1 MNIVLSMLL
10 YVASQTVAVAQPSGA
25 ALTLNVEKCRQMA
38 LNSSE
43 DVRKGNNTLA
53 QSALDRKIAVSA
65 FLPAVE
71 ASGSV
76 MYMTPNMEMSGM
88 EMIMKGTYMAGIML
102 TQPIYAGGKILT
114 GKKMAEIGKDAAV
127 ERLRMAKAS
136 VIYDADNAY
145 WTYVAVMQK
154 QAMMDALT
162 AQLDT
167 LFSQIGVASSAGM
180 ATDADLLTVKAKRSE
195 VEYQARKVANGV
207 AMCRMALC
215 RVVGVP
221 FDTVIEVEDIAVP
234 KEFTRMETNDVSVT
248 DRPEMKL
255 LETSLKV
262 SRLQVRMTRGDYLPT
277 LALVGGYCPYGN
289 IKMKTMVDAGGGNYV
304 PYTQKIGQD
313 MGVAMLSLSIP
324 IFKWGQGNNKIR
336 KAKLDVDN
344 AALDLQKNGRLL
356 ELQARQTAF
365 NLSDSYNLIEAAMD
379 GKAQADENLRVTENR
394 YHASMCPLSDY
405 LDAQFQWQQAR
416 SNLIEAFTQSRI
428 AETDY
433 LMATGHLVNE
443 TVFAKQRDGSDQ

>member
-1 MNIVLSMLL
+1 MLL
-10 YVASQTVAVAQPSGA
+10 CVVSQVVALAQPSGA

-38 LNSSE
+38 LESSE
-43 DVRKGNNTLA
+43 DVKKGNNALT

-65 FLPAVE
+65 FLPAID
-71 ASGSV
+71 ASGTV
-76 MYMTPNMEMSGM
+76 LYMTPDMEMSGM
-88 EMIMKGTYMAGIML
+88 EMIMKGTYMAGVML

-114 GKKMAEIGKDAAV
+114 GKKMAEMGENAAA
-127 ERLRMAKAS
+127 EQLRMAKAS

-145 WTYVAVMQK
+145 WTYVAVLQK
-154 QAMMDALT
+154 QEMMDVLA

-195 VEYQARKVANGV
+195 VEYQVRKVANGV
-207 AMCRMALC
+207 ALCKMALC

-221 FDTVIEVEDIAVP
+221 FDTEIAVEDVAVP
-234 KEFTRMETNDVSVT
+234 EDFTRMGTDNVSVS
-248 DRPEMKL
+248 DRPEMRL
-255 LETSLKV
+255 LETSLEI
-262 SRLQVRMTRGDYLPT
+262 SRMQVRMTRGDYLPT

-289 IKMKTMVDAGGGNYV
+289 IKMKTMVDAGSGNYV

-324 IFKWGQGNNKIR
+324 IFKWGQGYNKVR
-336 KAKLDVDN
+336 KAKIDVDN
-344 AALDLQKNGRLL
+344 AALDMQKNGRLM
-356 ELQARQTAF
+356 ELQANQAAF
-365 NLSDSYNLIEAAMD
+365 NLSDSYNLIEAARD
-379 GKAQADENLRVTENR
+379 GKVQADENLRVTENR

-433 LMATGHLVNE
+433 LMSVGALV
-443 TVFAKQRDGSDQ
+443 K

>member
-1 MNIVLSMLL
+1 
-10 YVASQTVAVAQPSGA
+10 
-25 ALTLNVEKCRQMA
+25 MA
-38 LNSSE
+38 LAGSE
-43 DVRKGNNTLA
+43 DIKKGTNSLT
-53 QSALDRKIAVSA
+53 QSGLDRKIAISA

-71 ASGSV
+71 ATGTGL
-76 MYMTPNMEMSGM
+76 YMAPDMEMSGM
-88 EMIMKGTYMAGIML
+88 EMIMKGTYMAGVML

-114 GKKMAEIGKDAAV
+114 GKKMAEAGESAA
-127 ERLRMAKAS
+127 EEQLRAAKAS

-145 WTYVAVMQK
+145 WTYVAVLQK
-154 QAMMDALT
+154 QEMMNVLA

-180 ATDADLLTVKAKRSE
+180 ATGADLLTVKAKRSE
-195 VEYQARKVANGV
+195 VEYQVRKVANGV
-207 AMCRMALC
+207 ALCKMALC

-221 FDTVIEVEDIAVP
+221 FDTEIAVEDVAVP
-234 KEFTRMETNDVSVT
+234 EEFTRIETGNVSVA

-255 LETSLKV
+255 LETGLEV
-262 SRLQVRMTRGDYLPT
+262 SRLKVRMTRGDYLPT
-277 LALVGGYCPYGN
+277 LALVGGYCAFGN
-289 IKMKTMVDAGGGNYV
+289 MKMKTMVDSGGGNYV

-313 MGVAMLSLSIP
+313 MGVAMVSLNIP
-324 IFKWGQGNNKIR
+324 IFKWGQGYNKVR

-344 AALDLQKNGRLL
+344 AALDLQKNSRLL
-356 ELQARQTAF
+356 ELQANQAAF
-365 NLSDSYNLIEAAMD
+365 NLSDSYNLIAAAKD

-433 LMATGHLVNE
+433 LMATGALV
-443 TVFAKQRDGSDQ
+443 R

>member
-1 MNIVLSMLL
+1 MLL
-10 YVASQTVAVAQPSGA
+10 CVVSQVVALAQPSGA

-38 LNSSE
+38 LESSE
-43 DVRKGNNTLA
+43 DVKKGNNALT

-65 FLPAVE
+65 FLPAID
-71 ASGSV
+71 ASGTV
-76 MYMTPNMEMSGM
+76 LYMTPDMEMSGM
-88 EMIMKGTYMAGIML
+88 EMIMKGTYMAGVML

-114 GKKMAEIGKDAAV
+114 GKKMAEMGENAAA
-127 ERLRMAKAS
+127 EQLRMAKAS

-145 WTYVAVMQK
+145 WTYVAVLQK
-154 QAMMDALT
+154 QEMMDVLA

-195 VEYQARKVANGV
+195 VEYQVRKVANGV
-207 AMCRMALC
+207 ALCKMALC

-221 FDTVIEVEDIAVP
+221 FDTEIAVEDVAVP
-234 KEFTRMETNDVSVT
+234 EEFTRMGTDNVSVS

-255 LETSLKV
+255 LETSLEI
-262 SRLQVRMTRGDYLPT
+262 SRMQVRMTRGDYLPT
-277 LALVGGYCPYGN
+277 LALVGGYCPFGN

-324 IFKWGQGNNKIR
+324 IFKWGQGYNKVR
-336 KAKLDVDN
+336 KAKIDVDN
-344 AALDLQKNGRLL
+344 AALDMQKNGRLM
-356 ELQARQTAF
+356 ELQANQAAF
-365 NLSDSYNLIEAAMD
+365 NLSDSYNLIEAARD

-433 LMATGHLVNE
+433 LMSVGALV
-443 TVFAKQRDGSDQ
+443 K

>member
-1 MNIVLSMLL
+1 MLL
-10 YVASQTVAVAQPSGA
+10 CVVSQVVALAQPSGA

-38 LNSSE
+38 LESSE
-43 DVRKGNNTLA
+43 DVKKGNNALT
-53 QSALDRKIAVSA
+53 QSVLDRKIAVSA
-65 FLPAVE
+65 FLPAID
-71 ASGSV
+71 ASGTV
-76 MYMTPNMEMSGM
+76 MYMTPDMEMSGM
-88 EMIMKGTYMAGIML
+88 EMIMKGTYMAGVML

-114 GKKMAEIGKDAAV
+114 GKKMAEMGENAAA
-127 ERLRMAKAS
+127 EQLRMAKAS

-145 WTYVAVMQK
+145 WTYVAVLQK
-154 QAMMDALT
+154 QEMMDVLA

-195 VEYQARKVANGV
+195 VEYQVRKVANGV
-207 AMCRMALC
+207 ALCKMALC

-221 FDTVIEVEDIAVP
+221 FDTEIAVEDVAVP
-234 KEFTRMETNDVSVT
+234 EDFTRMGTDNVSVS
-248 DRPEMKL
+248 DRPEMRL
-255 LETSLKV
+255 LETSLEI
-262 SRLQVRMTRGDYLPT
+262 SRMQVRMTRGDYLPT

-324 IFKWGQGNNKIR
+324 IFKWGQGYNKVR
-336 KAKLDVDN
+336 KAKIDVDN
-344 AALDLQKNGRLL
+344 AALNMQKNGRLM
-356 ELQARQTAF
+356 ELQANQAAF
-365 NLSDSYNLIEAAMD
+365 NLSDSYNLIEAARD

-433 LMATGHLVNE
+433 LMSVGALV
-443 TVFAKQRDGSDQ
+443 K

>member
-1 MNIVLSMLL
+1 MLL
-10 YVASQTVAVAQPSGA
+10 CVVSQVVALAQPSGA

-38 LNSSE
+38 LESSE
-43 DVRKGNNTLA
+43 DVKKGNNALT

-65 FLPAVE
+65 FLPAID

-88 EMIMKGTYMAGIML
+88 EMIMKGTYMAGVML

-114 GKKMAEIGKDAAV
+114 GKKMAEMGANAAA
-127 ERLRMAKAS
+127 EQLRMARAS

-145 WTYVAVMQK
+145 WTYVAVLQK
-154 QAMMDALT
+154 QEMMDVLA

-195 VEYQARKVANGV
+195 VEYQVRKVANGV
-207 AMCRMALC
+207 ALCKMALC

-221 FDTVIEVEDIAVP
+221 FDTEIAVEDVAVP
-234 KEFTRMETNDVSVT
+234 EEFTCMGTDNVSVS
-248 DRPEMKL
+248 DRPEMRL
-255 LETSLKV
+255 LETSLEI
-262 SRLQVRMTRGDYLPT
+262 SRMQVRMTRGDYLPT
-277 LALVGGYCPYGN
+277 LALVGGYCPFGN

-324 IFKWGQGNNKIR
+324 IFKWGQGYNKVR
-336 KAKLDVDN
+336 KAKIDVDN
-344 AALDLQKNGRLL
+344 AALDMQKNGRLM
-356 ELQARQTAF
+356 ELQANQAAF
-365 NLSDSYNLIEAAMD
+365 NLSDSYNLIEAARD

-433 LMATGHLVNE
+433 LMSVGALV
-443 TVFAKQRDGSDQ
+443 K

>member
-1 MNIVLSMLL
+1 MKIYRVLSMLL
-10 YVASQTVAVAQPSGA
+10 FIGFQGVAVAQSSGA
-25 ALTLNVEKCRQMA
+25 ALTLNVEKCREMA
-38 LNSSE
+38 LAGSE
-43 DVRKGNNTLA
+43 DIKKGTNSLT
-53 QSALDRKIAVSA
+53 QSGLDRKIAISA

-71 ASGSV
+71 ATGTGL
-76 MYMTPNMEMSGM
+76 YMAPDMEMSGM
-88 EMIMKGTYMAGIML
+88 EMIMKGTYMAGVML

-114 GKKMAEIGKDAAV
+114 GKKMAEAGESAA
-127 ERLRMAKAS
+127 EEQLRAAKAS

-145 WTYVAVMQK
+145 WTYVAVLQK
-154 QAMMDALT
+154 QEMMNVLA

-167 LFSQIGVASSAGM
+167 LFSQIGVAASAGM

-195 VEYQARKVANGV
+195 VEYQVRKVANGV
-207 AMCRMALC
+207 ALCKMALC

-221 FDTVIEVEDIAVP
+221 FDTEIAVEDVAVP
-234 KEFTRMETNDVSVT
+234 EEFTRMETGNVSVA

-255 LETSLKV
+255 LETGLEV
-262 SRLQVRMTRGDYLPT
+262 SRLKVRMTRGDYLPT
-277 LALVGGYCPYGN
+277 LALVGGYCAFGN
-289 IKMKTMVDAGGGNYV
+289 MKMKTMVDAGGGNYV

-313 MGVAMLSLSIP
+313 MGVAMVSLNIP
-324 IFKWGQGNNKIR
+324 IFKWGQGYNKVR
-336 KAKLDVDN
+336 RAKLDVDN
-344 AALDLQKNGRLL
+344 AALDLQKNSRLL
-356 ELQARQTAF
+356 ELQANQAAF
-365 NLSDSYNLIEAAMD
+365 NLSDSYNLIEAAKD

-433 LMATGHLVNE
+433 LMATGALV
-443 TVFAKQRDGSDQ
+443 R

>member
-1 MNIVLSMLL
+1 MKRYFGLSMLL
-10 YVASQTVAVAQPSGA
+10 CVVSQVVALAQPSGA

-38 LNSSE
+38 LESSE
-43 DVRKGNNTLA
+43 DVKKGNNALT
-53 QSALDRKIAVSA
+53 QSVLDRKIAVSA
-65 FLPAVE
+65 FLPAID

-76 MYMTPNMEMSGM
+76 MYMTPDMEMSGM
-88 EMIMKGTYMAGIML
+88 EMIMKGTYMAGVML

-114 GKKMAEIGKDAAV
+114 GKKMAEMGANAAA
-127 ERLRMAKAS
+127 EQLRMAKAS

-145 WTYVAVMQK
+145 WTYVAVLQK
-154 QAMMDALT
+154 QEMMDVLA

-195 VEYQARKVANGV
+195 VEYQVRKVANGV
-207 AMCRMALC
+207 ALCKMALC

-221 FDTVIEVEDIAVP
+221 FDTEIAVEDVAVP
-234 KEFTRMETNDVSVT
+234 EEFTRMGTDNVSVS
-248 DRPEMKL
+248 DRPEMRL
-255 LETSLKV
+255 LETSLEI
-262 SRLQVRMTRGDYLPT
+262 SRMQVRMTRGDYLPT

-324 IFKWGQGNNKIR
+324 IFKWGQGYNKVR
-336 KAKLDVDN
+336 KAKIDVDN
-344 AALDLQKNGRLL
+344 AALNMQKNGRLM
-356 ELQARQTAF
+356 ELQANQAAF
-365 NLSDSYNLIEAAMD
+365 NLSDSYNLIEAARD

-433 LMATGHLVNE
+433 LMSVGALV
-443 TVFAKQRDGSDQ
+443 K

>member
-1 MNIVLSMLL
+1 MKRYRVLSMLL
-10 YVASQTVAVAQPSGA
+10 FIGFQGVAVAQSSGA
-25 ALTLNVEKCRQMA
+25 ALTLNVEKCREMA
-38 LNSSE
+38 LAGSE
-43 DVRKGNNTLA
+43 DIKKGTNSLT
-53 QSALDRKIAVSA
+53 QSGLDRKIAISA

-71 ASGSV
+71 ATGTGL
-76 MYMTPNMEMSGM
+76 YMAPDMEMSGM
-88 EMIMKGTYMAGIML
+88 EMIMKGTYMAGVML

-114 GKKMAEIGKDAAV
+114 GKKMAEAGESAA
-127 ERLRMAKAS
+127 EEQLRAAKAS

-145 WTYVAVMQK
+145 WTYVAVLQK
-154 QAMMDALT
+154 REMMNVLA

-195 VEYQARKVANGV
+195 VEYQVRKVANGV
-207 AMCRMALC
+207 ALCKMALC

-221 FDTVIEVEDIAVP
+221 FDTEIAVEDVAVP
-234 KEFTRMETNDVSVT
+234 EEFTRMETGNVSVA

-255 LETSLKV
+255 LETGLEV
-262 SRLQVRMTRGDYLPT
+262 SRLKVRMTRGDYLPT
-277 LALVGGYCPYGN
+277 LALVGGYCAFGN
-289 IKMKTMVDAGGGNYV
+289 MKMKTMVDAGGGNYV

-313 MGVAMLSLSIP
+313 MGVAMVSLNIP
-324 IFKWGQGNNKIR
+324 IFKWGQGYNKVR

-344 AALDLQKNGRLL
+344 AALDLQKNSRLL
-356 ELQARQTAF
+356 ELQANQAAF
-365 NLSDSYNLIEAAMD
+365 NLSDSYNLIAAAKD

-433 LMATGHLVNE
+433 LMATGALV
-443 TVFAKQRDGSDQ
+443 R

>member
-1 MNIVLSMLL
+1 MKRYRVLSMLL
-10 YVASQTVAVAQPSGA
+10 FIGFQGVAVAQSSGA
-25 ALTLNVEKCRQMA
+25 ALTLNVEKCREMA
-38 LNSSE
+38 LAGSE
-43 DVRKGNNTLA
+43 DIKKGTNSLT
-53 QSALDRKIAVSA
+53 QSGLDRKIAISA

-71 ASGSV
+71 ATGTGL
-76 MYMTPNMEMSGM
+76 YMAPDMEMSGM
-88 EMIMKGTYMAGIML
+88 EMIMKGTYMAGVML

-114 GKKMAEIGKDAAV
+114 GKKMAEAGESAA
-127 ERLRMAKAS
+127 EEQLRAAKAS

-145 WTYVAVMQK
+145 WTYVAVLQK
-154 QAMMDALT
+154 QEMMNVLA

-180 ATDADLLTVKAKRSE
+180 ATGADLLTVKAKRSE
-195 VEYQARKVANGV
+195 VEYQVRKVANGV
-207 AMCRMALC
+207 ALCKMALC

-221 FDTVIEVEDIAVP
+221 FDTEIAVEDVAVP
-234 KEFTRMETNDVSVT
+234 EEFTRIETGNVSVA

-255 LETSLKV
+255 LETGLDV
-262 SRLQVRMTRGDYLPT
+262 SRLKVRMTRGDYLPT
-277 LALVGGYCPYGN
+277 LALVGGYCAFGN
-289 IKMKTMVDAGGGNYV
+289 MKMKTMVDSGGGNYV

-313 MGVAMLSLSIP
+313 MGVAMVSLNIP
-324 IFKWGQGNNKIR
+324 IFKWGQGYNKVR

-344 AALDLQKNGRLL
+344 AALDLQKNSRLL
-356 ELQARQTAF
+356 ELQANQAAF
-365 NLSDSYNLIEAAMD
+365 NLSDSYNLIAAAKD

-433 LMATGHLVNE
+433 LMATGALV
-443 TVFAKQRDGSDQ
+443 R

>member
-1 MNIVLSMLL
+1 MKRYFGLSMLL
-10 YVASQTVAVAQPSGA
+10 CVVSKVVALAQPSGA

-38 LNSSE
+38 LESSE
-43 DVRKGNNTLA
+43 DVKKGNNALT

-65 FLPAVE
+65 FLPAID
-71 ASGSV
+71 ASGTV
-76 MYMTPNMEMSGM
+76 LYMTPDMEMSGM
-88 EMIMKGTYMAGIML
+88 EMIMKGTYMAGVML

-114 GKKMAEIGKDAAV
+114 GKKMAEMGENAAA
-127 ERLRMAKAS
+127 EQLRMAKAS

-145 WTYVAVMQK
+145 WTYVAVLQK
-154 QAMMDALT
+154 QEMMDVLA

-195 VEYQARKVANGV
+195 VEYQVRKVANGV
-207 AMCRMALC
+207 ALCKMALC

-221 FDTVIEVEDIAVP
+221 FDTEIAVEDVAVP
-234 KEFTRMETNDVSVT
+234 EEFIRMGTDNVSVS
-248 DRPEMKL
+248 DRPEMRL
-255 LETSLKV
+255 LETSLEI
-262 SRLQVRMTRGDYLPT
+262 SRMQVRMTRGDYLPT

-324 IFKWGQGNNKIR
+324 IFKWGQGYNKVR
-336 KAKLDVDN
+336 KAKIDVDN
-344 AALDLQKNGRLL
+344 AALNMQKNGRLM
-356 ELQARQTAF
+356 ELQANQAAF
-365 NLSDSYNLIEAAMD
+365 NLSDSYNLIEAARD

-394 YHASMCPLSDY
+394 YHASMCPLSGY

-433 LMATGHLVNE
+433 LMSVGALV
-443 TVFAKQRDGSDQ
+443 K

>member
-1 MNIVLSMLL
+1 MLL
-10 YVASQTVAVAQPSGA
+10 FIGFQGVAVAQSSGA
-25 ALTLNVEKCRQMA
+25 ALTLNVEKCREMA
-38 LNSSE
+38 LAGSE
-43 DVRKGNNTLA
+43 DIKKGTNSLT
-53 QSALDRKIAVSA
+53 QSGLDRKIAISA

-71 ASGSV
+71 ATGTGL
-76 MYMTPNMEMSGM
+76 YMAPDMEMSGM
-88 EMIMKGTYMAGIML
+88 EMIMKGTYMAGVML

-114 GKKMAEIGKDAAV
+114 GKKMAEAGESAA
-127 ERLRMAKAS
+127 EEQLRAAKAS

-145 WTYVAVMQK
+145 WTYVAVLQK
-154 QAMMDALT
+154 QEMMNVLA

-195 VEYQARKVANGV
+195 VEYQVRKVANGV
-207 AMCRMALC
+207 ALCKMALC

-221 FDTVIEVEDIAVP
+221 FDTEIAVEDVAVP
-234 KEFTRMETNDVSVT
+234 EEFTRMETGNVSVA

-255 LETSLKV
+255 LETGLEV
-262 SRLQVRMTRGDYLPT
+262 SRLKVRMTRGDYLPT
-277 LALVGGYCPYGN
+277 LALVGGYCAFGN
-289 IKMKTMVDAGGGNYV
+289 MKMKTMVDAGGGNYV

-313 MGVAMLSLSIP
+313 MGVAMVSLNIP
-324 IFKWGQGNNKIR
+324 IFKWGQGYNKVR
-336 KAKLDVDN
+336 RAKLDVDN
-344 AALDLQKNGRLL
+344 AALDLQKNIRLM
-356 ELQARQTAF
+356 ELQANQAAF
-365 NLSDSYNLIEAAMD
+365 NLSDSYNLIEAAKD

-433 LMATGHLVNE
+433 LMATGALV
-443 TVFAKQRDGSDQ
+443 R

>member
-1 MNIVLSMLL
+1 MLL
-10 YVASQTVAVAQPSGA
+10 FIGFQGVAVAQSSGA
-25 ALTLNVEKCRQMA
+25 ALTLNVEKCREMA
-38 LNSSE
+38 LAGSE
-43 DVRKGNNTLA
+43 DIKKGTNSLT
-53 QSALDRKIAVSA
+53 QSGLDRKIAISA

-71 ASGSV
+71 ATGTGL
-76 MYMTPNMEMSGM
+76 YMAPAMEMSGM
-88 EMIMKGTYMAGIML
+88 EMIMKGTYMAGVML

-114 GKKMAEIGKDAAV
+114 GKKMAEAGESAA
-127 ERLRMAKAS
+127 EEQLRAAKAS

-145 WTYVAVMQK
+145 WTYVAVLQK
-154 QAMMDALT
+154 QEMMNVLA

-180 ATDADLLTVKAKRSE
+180 ATGADLLTVKAKRSE
-195 VEYQARKVANGV
+195 VEYQVRKVANGV
-207 AMCRMALC
+207 ALCKMALC

-221 FDTVIEVEDIAVP
+221 FDTEIAVEDVAVP
-234 KEFTRMETNDVSVT
+234 EEFTRIETGNVSVA

-255 LETSLKV
+255 LETGLEV
-262 SRLQVRMTRGDYLPT
+262 SRLKVRMTRGDYLPT
-277 LALVGGYCPYGN
+277 LALVGGYCAFGN
-289 IKMKTMVDAGGGNYV
+289 MKMKTMVDSGGGNYV

-313 MGVAMLSLSIP
+313 MGVAMVSLNIP
-324 IFKWGQGNNKIR
+324 IFKWGQGYNKVR

-344 AALDLQKNGRLL
+344 AALDLQKNSRLL
-356 ELQARQTAF
+356 ELQANQAAF
-365 NLSDSYNLIEAAMD
+365 NLSDSYNLIAAAKD

-433 LMATGHLVNE
+433 LMATGALV
-443 TVFAKQRDGSDQ
+443 R

>member
-1 MNIVLSMLL
+1 MKRYRVLSMLL
-10 YVASQTVAVAQPSGA
+10 FIGFQGVAVAQSSGA
-25 ALTLNVEKCRQMA
+25 ALTLNVEKCREMA
-38 LNSSE
+38 LAGSE
-43 DVRKGNNTLA
+43 DIKKGTNSLT
-53 QSALDRKIAVSA
+53 QSGLDRKIAISA

-71 ASGSV
+71 ATGTGL
-76 MYMTPNMEMSGM
+76 YMAPDMEMSGM
-88 EMIMKGTYMAGIML
+88 EMIMKGTYMAGVML

-114 GKKMAEIGKDAAV
+114 GKKMAEAGESAA
-127 ERLRMAKAS
+127 EEQLRAAKAS

-145 WTYVAVMQK
+145 WTYVAVLQK
-154 QAMMDALT
+154 QEMMNVLA

-180 ATDADLLTVKAKRSE
+180 ATGADLLTVKAKRSE
-195 VEYQARKVANGV
+195 VEYQVRKVANGV
-207 AMCRMALC
+207 ALCKMALC

-221 FDTVIEVEDIAVP
+221 FDTEIAVEDVAVP
-234 KEFTRMETNDVSVT
+234 EEFTRIETGNVSVA

-255 LETSLKV
+255 LETGLEV
-262 SRLQVRMTRGDYLPT
+262 SRLKVRMTRGDYLPT
-277 LALVGGYCPYGN
+277 LALVGGYCAFGN
-289 IKMKTMVDAGGGNYV
+289 MKMKTMVDSGGGNYV

-313 MGVAMLSLSIP
+313 MGVAMVSLNIP
-324 IFKWGQGNNKIR
+324 IFTWGQGYNKVR
-336 KAKLDVDN
+336 KAKLDVDK
-344 AALDLQKNGRLL
+344 AALDLQKNSRRL
-356 ELQARQTAF
+356 ELQANQAAF
-365 NLSDSYNLIEAAMD
+365 NLSDSYNLIAAAKD

-433 LMATGHLVNE
+433 LMATGALV
-443 TVFAKQRDGSDQ
+443 R

>member
-1 MNIVLSMLL
+1 MKRYRVLSMLL
-10 YVASQTVAVAQPSGA
+10 FIGFQGVAVAQSSGA
-25 ALTLNVEKCRQMA
+25 ALTLNMEKCREMA
-38 LNSSE
+38 LAGSE
-43 DVRKGNNTLA
+43 DIKKGTNSLT
-53 QSALDRKIAVSA
+53 QSGLDRKIAISA

-71 ASGSV
+71 ATGTGL
-76 MYMTPNMEMSGM
+76 YMAPDMEMSGM
-88 EMIMKGTYMAGIML
+88 EMIMKGTYMAGVML

-114 GKKMAEIGKDAAV
+114 GKKMAEAGESAA
-127 ERLRMAKAS
+127 EEQLRAAKAS

-145 WTYVAVMQK
+145 WTYVAVLQK
-154 QAMMDALT
+154 QEMMNVLA

-180 ATDADLLTVKAKRSE
+180 ATGADLLTVKAKRSE
-195 VEYQARKVANGV
+195 VEYQVRKVANGV
-207 AMCRMALC
+207 ALCKMALC

-221 FDTVIEVEDIAVP
+221 FDTEIAVEDVAVP
-234 KEFTRMETNDVSVT
+234 EEFTRIETGNVSVA

-255 LETSLKV
+255 LETGLEV
-262 SRLQVRMTRGDYLPT
+262 SRLKVRMTRGDYLPT
-277 LALVGGYCPYGN
+277 LALVGGYCAFGN
-289 IKMKTMVDAGGGNYV
+289 MKMKTMVDSGGGNYV

-313 MGVAMLSLSIP
+313 MGVAMVSLNIP
-324 IFKWGQGNNKIR
+324 IFKWGQGYNKVR

-344 AALDLQKNGRLL
+344 AALDLQKNSRLL
-356 ELQARQTAF
+356 ELQANQAAF
-365 NLSDSYNLIEAAMD
+365 NLSDSYNLIAAAKD

-433 LMATGHLVNE
+433 LMATGALV
-443 TVFAKQRDGSDQ
+443 R

>member
-1 MNIVLSMLL
+1 MLL
-10 YVASQTVAVAQPSGA
+10 CVVSQVVALAQPSGA

-38 LNSSE
+38 LESSE
-43 DVRKGNNTLA
+43 DVKKGNNALT
-53 QSALDRKIAVSA
+53 QSVLDRKIAVSA
-65 FLPAVE
+65 FLPAID

-76 MYMTPNMEMSGM
+76 LYMTPNMEMSGM
-88 EMIMKGTYMAGIML
+88 EMIMKGTYMAGVML

-114 GKKMAEIGKDAAV
+114 GKKMAEMGKDAAA
-127 ERLRMAKAS
+127 EQLRMAKAS

-145 WTYVAVMQK
+145 WTYVAVLQK
-154 QAMMDALT
+154 QEMMDVLA

-195 VEYQARKVANGV
+195 VEYQVRKVTNGV
-207 AMCRMALC
+207 ALCKMALC

-221 FDTVIEVEDIAVP
+221 FDTEIAVEDVAVP
-234 KEFTRMETNDVSVT
+234 EEFTRMGTDNVSVS
-248 DRPEMKL
+248 DRPEMRM
-255 LETSLKV
+255 LETSLEI
-262 SRLQVRMTRGDYLPT
+262 SRMQVRMTRGDYLPT
-277 LALVGGYCPYGN
+277 LALVGGYCPFGN

-324 IFKWGQGNNKIR
+324 IFKWGQGYNKVR
-336 KAKLDVDN
+336 KAKIDVDN
-344 AALDLQKNGRLL
+344 AALDMQKNGRLM
-356 ELQARQTAF
+356 ELQANQAAF
-365 NLSDSYNLIEAAMD
+365 NLSDSYNLIEAARD

-433 LMATGHLVNE
+433 LMSVGALV
-443 TVFAKQRDGSDQ
+443 K

>member
-1 MNIVLSMLL
+1 MLL
-10 YVASQTVAVAQPSGA
+10 FIGFQGVAVAQSSGA
-25 ALTLNVEKCRQMA
+25 ALTLNMEKCREMA
-38 LNSSE
+38 LAGSE
-43 DVRKGNNTLA
+43 DIKKGTNSLT
-53 QSALDRKIAVSA
+53 QSGLDRKIAISA

-71 ASGSV
+71 ATGTGL
-76 MYMTPNMEMSGM
+76 YMAPDMEMSGM
-88 EMIMKGTYMAGIML
+88 EMIMKGTYMAGVML

-114 GKKMAEIGKDAAV
+114 GKKMAEAGESAA
-127 ERLRMAKAS
+127 EEQLRAAKAS

-145 WTYVAVMQK
+145 WTYVAVLQK
-154 QAMMDALT
+154 QEMMNVLA

-180 ATDADLLTVKAKRSE
+180 ATGADLLTVKAKRSE
-195 VEYQARKVANGV
+195 VEYQVRKVANGV
-207 AMCRMALC
+207 ALCKMALC

-221 FDTVIEVEDIAVP
+221 FDTEIAVEDVAVP
-234 KEFTRMETNDVSVT
+234 EEFTRIETGNVSVA

-255 LETSLKV
+255 LETGLEV
-262 SRLQVRMTRGDYLPT
+262 SRLKVRMTRGDYLPT
-277 LALVGGYCPYGN
+277 LALVGGYCAFGN
-289 IKMKTMVDAGGGNYV
+289 MKMKTMVDSGGGNYV

-313 MGVAMLSLSIP
+313 MGVAMVSLNIP
-324 IFKWGQGNNKIR
+324 IFKWGQGYNKVR

-344 AALDLQKNGRLL
+344 AALDLQKNSRLL
-356 ELQARQTAF
+356 ELQANQAAF
-365 NLSDSYNLIEAAMD
+365 NLSDSYNLIAAAKD

-433 LMATGHLVNE
+433 LMATGALV
-443 TVFAKQRDGSDQ
+443 R

>member
-1 MNIVLSMLL
+1 MKRYFGLSMLL
-10 YVASQTVAVAQPSGA
+10 CVVSQVVALAQPSGA

-38 LNSSE
+38 LESSE
-43 DVRKGNNTLA
+43 DVKKGNNALT
-53 QSALDRKIAVSA
+53 QSVLDRKIAVSA
-65 FLPAVE
+65 FLPAID
-71 ASGSV
+71 ASGTV
-76 MYMTPNMEMSGM
+76 MYMTPDMEMSGM
-88 EMIMKGTYMAGIML
+88 EMIMKGTYMAGVML

-114 GKKMAEIGKDAAV
+114 GKKMAEMGANAAA
-127 ERLRMAKAS
+127 EQLRMAKAS

-145 WTYVAVMQK
+145 WTYVAVLQK
-154 QAMMDALT
+154 QEMMDVLA

-195 VEYQARKVANGV
+195 VEYQVRKVANGV
-207 AMCRMALC
+207 SLCKMALC

-221 FDTVIEVEDIAVP
+221 FDTEIAVEDVAVP
-234 KEFTRMETNDVSVT
+234 EEFTRMETDNVSVS
-248 DRPEMKL
+248 DRPEMRL
-255 LETSLKV
+255 LETSLEI
-262 SRLQVRMTRGDYLPT
+262 SRMQVRMTRGDYLPT
-277 LALVGGYCPYGN
+277 LALVGGYCPFGN

-324 IFKWGQGNNKIR
+324 IFKWGQGYNKVR
-336 KAKLDVDN
+336 KAKIDVDN
-344 AALDLQKNGRLL
+344 AALDMQKNGRLM
-356 ELQARQTAF
+356 ELQANQAAF
-365 NLSDSYNLIEAAMD
+365 NLSDSYNLIEAARD

-433 LMATGHLVNE
+433 LMSVGALV
-443 TVFAKQRDGSDQ
+443 K

>member
-1 MNIVLSMLL
+1 MLL
-10 YVASQTVAVAQPSGA
+10 CVVSQVVALAQPSGA

-38 LNSSE
+38 LESSE
-43 DVRKGNNTLA
+43 DVKKGNNALT
-53 QSALDRKIAVSA
+53 QSVLDRIIAVSA
-65 FLPAVE
+65 FLPAID

-76 MYMTPNMEMSGM
+76 LYMTPDMEMSGM
-88 EMIMKGTYMAGIML
+88 EMIMKGTYMAGVML

-114 GKKMAEIGKDAAV
+114 GKKMAEMGENAAA
-127 ERLRMAKAS
+127 EQLRMAKAS

-145 WTYVAVMQK
+145 WTYVAVLQK
-154 QAMMDALT
+154 QEMMDVLA

-195 VEYQARKVANGV
+195 VEYQVRKVANGV
-207 AMCRMALC
+207 ALCKMALC

-221 FDTVIEVEDIAVP
+221 FDTEIAVEDVAVP
-234 KEFTRMETNDVSVT
+234 EEFTRMGTDNVSVS
-248 DRPEMKL
+248 DRPEMRL
-255 LETSLKV
+255 LETSLEI
-262 SRLQVRMTRGDYLPT
+262 SRMQVRMTRGDYLPT

-324 IFKWGQGNNKIR
+324 IFKWGQGYNKVR
-336 KAKLDVDN
+336 KAKIDVDN
-344 AALDLQKNGRLL
+344 AALDMQKNGRLM
-356 ELQARQTAF
+356 ELQANQAAF
-365 NLSDSYNLIEAAMD
+365 NLSDSYNLIEAARD

-433 LMATGHLVNE
+433 LMSVGALV
-443 TVFAKQRDGSDQ
+443 K

>member
-1 MNIVLSMLL
+1 MKRYRVLSMLL
-10 YVASQTVAVAQPSGA
+10 FIGFQGVAVAQSSGA
-25 ALTLNVEKCRQMA
+25 ALTLNVEKCREMA
-38 LNSSE
+38 LAGSE
-43 DVRKGNNTLA
+43 DIKKGTNLLT
-53 QSALDRKIAVSA
+53 QSGLDRKIAISA

-71 ASGSV
+71 ATGTGL
-76 MYMTPNMEMSGM
+76 YMAPDMEMSGM
-88 EMIMKGTYMAGIML
+88 EMIMKGTYMAGVML

-114 GKKMAEIGKDAAV
+114 GKKMAEAGESAA
-127 ERLRMAKAS
+127 EEQLRAAKAS

-145 WTYVAVMQK
+145 WTYVAVLQK
-154 QAMMDALT
+154 QEMMNVLA

-180 ATDADLLTVKAKRSE
+180 ATGADLLTVKAKRSE
-195 VEYQARKVANGV
+195 VEYQVRKVANGV
-207 AMCRMALC
+207 ALCKMALC

-221 FDTVIEVEDIAVP
+221 FDTEIAVEDVAVP
-234 KEFTRMETNDVSVT
+234 EEFTRIETGNVSVA

-255 LETSLKV
+255 LETGLEV
-262 SRLQVRMTRGDYLPT
+262 SRLKVRMTRGDYLPT
-277 LALVGGYCPYGN
+277 LALVGGYCAFGN
-289 IKMKTMVDAGGGNYV
+289 MKMKTMVDSGGGNYV

-313 MGVAMLSLSIP
+313 MGVAMVSLNIP
-324 IFKWGQGNNKIR
+324 IFKWGQGYNKVR

-344 AALDLQKNGRLL
+344 AALDLQKNSRLL
-356 ELQARQTAF
+356 ELQANQAAF
-365 NLSDSYNLIEAAMD
+365 NLSDSYNLIAAAKD

-433 LMATGHLVNE
+433 LMATGALV
-443 TVFAKQRDGSDQ
+443 R

>member
-1 MNIVLSMLL
+1 MKRYFGLSMLL
-10 YVASQTVAVAQPSGA
+10 CVVSQVVALAQPSGA

-38 LNSSE
+38 LESSE
-43 DVRKGNNTLA
+43 DVKKGNNALT
-53 QSALDRKIAVSA
+53 QSVLDRKIAVSA
-65 FLPAVE
+65 FLPAID
-71 ASGSV
+71 ASGTV
-76 MYMTPNMEMSGM
+76 LYMTPDMEMSGM
-88 EMIMKGTYMAGIML
+88 EMIMKGTYMAGVML

-114 GKKMAEIGKDAAV
+114 GKKMAEMGENAAA
-127 ERLRMAKAS
+127 EQLRMAKAS

-145 WTYVAVMQK
+145 WTYVAVLQK
-154 QAMMDALT
+154 QEMMDVLA

-195 VEYQARKVANGV
+195 VEYQVRKVANGV
-207 AMCRMALC
+207 ALCKMALC

-221 FDTVIEVEDIAVP
+221 FDTEIAVEDVAVP
-234 KEFTRMETNDVSVT
+234 EEFTRMGTDNVSVS
-248 DRPEMKL
+248 DRPEMRL
-255 LETSLKV
+255 LETSLEI
-262 SRLQVRMTRGDYLPT
+262 SRMQVRMTRGDYLPT

-324 IFKWGQGNNKIR
+324 IFKWGQGYNKVR
-336 KAKLDVDN
+336 KAKIDVDN
-344 AALDLQKNGRLL
+344 AALDMQKNGRMM
-356 ELQARQTAF
+356 ELQANQAAF
-365 NLSDSYNLIEAAMD
+365 NLSDSYNLIEAARD

-433 LMATGHLVNE
+433 LMSVGALV
-443 TVFAKQRDGSDQ
+443 K

>member
-1 MNIVLSMLL
+1 MLL
-10 YVASQTVAVAQPSGA
+10 CVVSQVVALAQPSGA

-38 LNSSE
+38 LESSE
-43 DVRKGNNTLA
+43 DVKKGNNALT
-53 QSALDRKIAVSA
+53 QSVLDRKIAVSA
-65 FLPAVE
+65 FLPAID
-71 ASGSV
+71 ASGTV
-76 MYMTPNMEMSGM
+76 MYMTPDMEMSGM
-88 EMIMKGTYMAGIML
+88 EMIMKGTYMAGVML

-114 GKKMAEIGKDAAV
+114 GKKMAEMGENAAA
-127 ERLRMAKAS
+127 EQLRMAKAS

-145 WTYVAVMQK
+145 WTYVAVLQK
-154 QAMMDALT
+154 QEMMDVLA

-195 VEYQARKVANGV
+195 VEYQVRKVANGV
-207 AMCRMALC
+207 ALCKMALC

-221 FDTVIEVEDIAVP
+221 FDTEIAVEDVAVP
-234 KEFTRMETNDVSVT
+234 EDFTRMGTDNVSVS
-248 DRPEMKL
+248 DRPEMRL
-255 LETSLKV
+255 LETSLEI
-262 SRLQVRMTRGDYLPT
+262 SRMQVRMTRGDYLPT

-289 IKMKTMVDAGGGNYV
+289 IKMKTMVDAAGGNYV

-324 IFKWGQGNNKIR
+324 IFKWGQGYNKVR
-336 KAKLDVDN
+336 KAKIDVDN
-344 AALDLQKNGRLL
+344 AALDMQKNGRLM
-356 ELQARQTAF
+356 ELQANQAAF
-365 NLSDSYNLIEAAMD
+365 NLSDSYNLIEAARD

-433 LMATGHLVNE
+433 LMSVGALV
-443 TVFAKQRDGSDQ
+443 K

>member
-1 MNIVLSMLL
+1 MLL
-10 YVASQTVAVAQPSGA
+10 CVVSQVVALAQPSGA

-38 LNSSE
+38 LESSE
-43 DVRKGNNTLA
+43 DVKKGNNALT
-53 QSALDRKIAVSA
+53 QSVLDRKIAVSA
-65 FLPAVE
+65 FLPAID

-76 MYMTPNMEMSGM
+76 LYMTPDMEMSGM
-88 EMIMKGTYMAGIML
+88 EMIMKGTYMAGVML

-114 GKKMAEIGKDAAV
+114 GTKMAEMGANAAA
-127 ERLRMAKAS
+127 EQLRMAKAS

-145 WTYVAVMQK
+145 WTYVAVLQK
-154 QAMMDALT
+154 QEMMDVLA

-195 VEYQARKVANGV
+195 VEYQVRKVANGV
-207 AMCRMALC
+207 ALCKMALC

-221 FDTVIEVEDIAVP
+221 FDTEIAVEDVAVP
-234 KEFTRMETNDVSVT
+234 EDFTRMGTDNVSVS
-248 DRPEMKL
+248 DRPEMRL
-255 LETSLKV
+255 LETSLEI
-262 SRLQVRMTRGDYLPT
+262 SRMQVRMTRGDYLPT

-324 IFKWGQGNNKIR
+324 IFKWGQGYNKVR
-336 KAKLDVDN
+336 KAKIDVDN
-344 AALDLQKNGRLL
+344 AALNMQKNGRLM
-356 ELQARQTAF
+356 ELQANQAAF
-365 NLSDSYNLIEAAMD
+365 NLSDSYNLIEAARD

-433 LMATGHLVNE
+433 LMSVGALV
-443 TVFAKQRDGSDQ
+443 K

>member
-1 MNIVLSMLL
+1 MKRYMVLSMLL
-10 YVASQTVAVAQPSGA
+10 FIGFQGVAVAQSSGA
-25 ALTLNVEKCRQMA
+25 ALTLNVEKCREMA
-38 LNSSE
+38 LAGSE
-43 DVRKGNNTLA
+43 DIKKGTNSLT
-53 QSALDRKIAVSA
+53 QSGLDRKIAISA

-71 ASGSV
+71 ATGTGL
-76 MYMTPNMEMSGM
+76 YMAPAMEMSGM
-88 EMIMKGTYMAGIML
+88 EMIMKGTYMAGVML

-114 GKKMAEIGKDAAV
+114 GKKMAEAGESAA
-127 ERLRMAKAS
+127 EEQLRAAKAS

-145 WTYVAVMQK
+145 WTYVAVLQK
-154 QAMMDALT
+154 QEMMNVLA

-180 ATDADLLTVKAKRSE
+180 ATGADLLTVKAKRSE
-195 VEYQARKVANGV
+195 VEYQVRKVANGV
-207 AMCRMALC
+207 ALCKMALC

-221 FDTVIEVEDIAVP
+221 FDTEIAVEDVAVP
-234 KEFTRMETNDVSVT
+234 EEFTRIETGNVSVA

-255 LETSLKV
+255 LETGLEV
-262 SRLQVRMTRGDYLPT
+262 SRLKVRMTRGDYLPT
-277 LALVGGYCPYGN
+277 LALVGGYCAFGN
-289 IKMKTMVDAGGGNYV
+289 MKMKTMVDSGGGNYV

-313 MGVAMLSLSIP
+313 MGVAMVSLNIP
-324 IFKWGQGNNKIR
+324 IFKWGQGYNKVR

-344 AALDLQKNGRLL
+344 AALDLQKNSRLL
-356 ELQARQTAF
+356 ELQANQAAF
-365 NLSDSYNLIEAAMD
+365 NLSDSYNLIAAAKD

-433 LMATGHLVNE
+433 LMATGALV
-443 TVFAKQRDGSDQ
+443 R

>member
-1 MNIVLSMLL
+1 
-10 YVASQTVAVAQPSGA
+10 
-25 ALTLNVEKCRQMA
+25 
-38 LNSSE
+38 
-43 DVRKGNNTLA
+43 
-53 QSALDRKIAVSA
+53 
-65 FLPAVE
+65 
-71 ASGSV
+71 
-76 MYMTPNMEMSGM
+76 
-88 EMIMKGTYMAGIML
+88 MAGVML

-114 GKKMAEIGKDAAV
+114 GKKMAEAGESAA
-127 ERLRMAKAS
+127 EEQLRAAKAS

-145 WTYVAVMQK
+145 WTYVAVLQK
-154 QAMMDALT
+154 QEMMNVLA

-180 ATDADLLTVKAKRSE
+180 ATGADLLTVKAKRSE
-195 VEYQARKVANGV
+195 VEYQVRKVANGV
-207 AMCRMALC
+207 ALCKMALC

-221 FDTVIEVEDIAVP
+221 FDTEIAVEDVAAP
-234 KEFTRMETNDVSVT
+234 EEFTRIETGNVSVA

-255 LETSLKV
+255 LETGLEV
-262 SRLQVRMTRGDYLPT
+262 SRLKVRMTRGDYLPT
-277 LALVGGYCPYGN
+277 LALVGGYCAFGN
-289 IKMKTMVDAGGGNYV
+289 MKMKTMVDSGGGNYV

-313 MGVAMLSLSIP
+313 MGVAMVSLNIP
-324 IFKWGQGNNKIR
+324 IFKWGQGYNKVR

-344 AALDLQKNGRLL
+344 AALDLQKNSRLL
-356 ELQARQTAF
+356 ELQANQAAF
-365 NLSDSYNLIEAAMD
+365 NLSDSYNLIAAAKD

-433 LMATGHLVNE
+433 LMATGALV
-443 TVFAKQRDGSDQ
+443 R

>member
-1 MNIVLSMLL
+1 MLL
-10 YVASQTVAVAQPSGA
+10 CVVSQVIALAQPSGA

-38 LNSSE
+38 LESSE
-43 DVRKGNNTLA
+43 DVKKGNNALT
-53 QSALDRKIAVSA
+53 QSVLDRKIAVSA
-65 FLPAVE
+65 FLPAID

-88 EMIMKGTYMAGIML
+88 EMIMKGTYMAGVML

-114 GKKMAEIGKDAAV
+114 GKKMAEMGANAAA
-127 ERLRMAKAS
+127 EQLRMAKAS

-145 WTYVAVMQK
+145 WTYVAVLQK
-154 QAMMDALT
+154 QEMMDVLA

-195 VEYQARKVANGV
+195 VEYQVRKVANGV
-207 AMCRMALC
+207 ALCKMALC

-221 FDTVIEVEDIAVP
+221 FDTEIAVEDVAVP
-234 KEFTRMETNDVSVT
+234 EEFTRMGTDNVSVS
-248 DRPEMKL
+248 DRPEMRL
-255 LETSLKV
+255 LETSLEI
-262 SRLQVRMTRGDYLPT
+262 SRMQVRMTRGDYLPT
-277 LALVGGYCPYGN
+277 LALVGGYCPFGN

-324 IFKWGQGNNKIR
+324 IFKWGQGYNKVR
-336 KAKLDVDN
+336 KAKIDVDN
-344 AALDLQKNGRLL
+344 AALDMQKNGRLM
-356 ELQARQTAF
+356 ELQANQAAF
-365 NLSDSYNLIEAAMD
+365 NLSDSYNLIEAARD

-433 LMATGHLVNE
+433 LMSVGALV
-443 TVFAKQRDGSDQ
+443 K

>member
-1 MNIVLSMLL
+1 MLL
-10 YVASQTVAVAQPSGA
+10 FIGLQGVAVAQSSGA
-25 ALTLNVEKCRQMA
+25 ALTLNVEKCREMA
-38 LNSSE
+38 LAGSE
-43 DVRKGNNTLA
+43 DIKKGTNSLT
-53 QSALDRKIAVSA
+53 QSGLDRKIAISA

-71 ASGSV
+71 ATGTGL
-76 MYMTPNMEMSGM
+76 YMAPDMEMSGM
-88 EMIMKGTYMAGIML
+88 EMIMKGTYMAGVML

-114 GKKMAEIGKDAAV
+114 GKKMAEAGESAA
-127 ERLRMAKAS
+127 EEQLRAAKAS

-145 WTYVAVMQK
+145 WTYVAVLQK
-154 QAMMDALT
+154 QEMMNVLA

-195 VEYQARKVANGV
+195 VEYQVRKVANGV
-207 AMCRMALC
+207 ALCKMALC

-221 FDTVIEVEDIAVP
+221 FDTEIAVEDVAVP
-234 KEFTRMETNDVSVT
+234 EEFTRMETGNVSVA

-255 LETSLKV
+255 LETGLEV
-262 SRLQVRMTRGDYLPT
+262 SRLKVRMTRGDYLPT
-277 LALVGGYCPYGN
+277 LALVGGYCAFGN
-289 IKMKTMVDAGGGNYV
+289 MKMKTMVDAGGGNYV

-313 MGVAMLSLSIP
+313 MGVAMVSLNIP
-324 IFKWGQGNNKIR
+324 IFKWGQGYNKVR
-336 KAKLDVDN
+336 RAKLDVDN
-344 AALDLQKNGRLL
+344 AALDLQKNSRLL
-356 ELQARQTAF
+356 ELQANQAAF
-365 NLSDSYNLIEAAMD
+365 NLSDSYNLIEAAKD

-433 LMATGHLVNE
+433 LVATGALV
-443 TVFAKQRDGSDQ
+443 R

>member
-1 MNIVLSMLL
+1 MLL
-10 YVASQTVAVAQPSGA
+10 CVVFQVVALAQPSGA

-38 LNSSE
+38 LESSE
-43 DVRKGNNTLA
+43 DVKKGNNALT
-53 QSALDRKIAVSA
+53 QSVLDRKIAVSA
-65 FLPAVE
+65 FLPAID
-71 ASGSV
+71 AGGSV

-88 EMIMKGTYMAGIML
+88 EMIMKGTYMAGVML

-114 GKKMAEIGKDAAV
+114 GKKMAEMGQDAAA
-127 ERLRMAKAS
+127 EQLRMAKAS

-145 WTYVAVMQK
+145 WSYVAVLQK
-154 QAMMDALT
+154 QEMMAVLA

-195 VEYQARKVANGV
+195 VEYQVRKVANGV
-207 AMCRMALC
+207 ALCKMALC

-221 FDTVIEVEDIAVP
+221 FDTEIAVEDVAVP
-234 KEFTRMETNDVSVT
+234 EEFTRMGTDNVSVS
-248 DRPEMKL
+248 DRPEMRL
-255 LETSLKV
+255 LETSLEI
-262 SRLQVRMTRGDYLPT
+262 SRMQVRMTRGDYLPT
-277 LALVGGYCPYGN
+277 LALVGGYCPFGN

-324 IFKWGQGNNKIR
+324 IFKWGQGYNKVR
-336 KAKLDVDN
+336 KAKIDVDN
-344 AALDLQKNGRLL
+344 AALDMQKNGRLM
-356 ELQARQTAF
+356 ELQANQAAF
-365 NLSDSYNLIEAAMD
+365 NLSDSYNLIEAARD

-433 LMATGHLVNE
+433 LMSVGALV
-443 TVFAKQRDGSDQ
+443 K

>member
-1 MNIVLSMLL
+1 MLL
-10 YVASQTVAVAQPSGA
+10 CVVSQVVALAQPSGA

-38 LNSSE
+38 LESSE
-43 DVRKGNNTLA
+43 DVKKRNNALT

-65 FLPAVE
+65 FLPAID

-88 EMIMKGTYMAGIML
+88 EMIMKGTYMAGVML

-114 GKKMAEIGKDAAV
+114 GKKMAEMGEDAAA
-127 ERLRMAKAS
+127 EQLRMAKAS

-145 WTYVAVMQK
+145 WTYVAVLQK
-154 QAMMDALT
+154 QEMMDVLA

-167 LFSQIGVASSAGM
+167 LFFQIGVASSAGM

-195 VEYQARKVANGV
+195 VEYQVRKVANGV
-207 AMCRMALC
+207 ALCKMALC

-221 FDTVIEVEDIAVP
+221 FDTEIAVEDVAVP
-234 KEFTRMETNDVSVT
+234 EEFTRMGTDNVSVS
-248 DRPEMKL
+248 DRPEMRL
-255 LETSLKV
+255 LETSLEI
-262 SRLQVRMTRGDYLPT
+262 SRMQVRMTRGDYLPT
-277 LALVGGYCPYGN
+277 LALVGGYCPFGN

-324 IFKWGQGNNKIR
+324 IFKWGQGYNKVR
-336 KAKLDVDN
+336 KAKIDVDN
-344 AALDLQKNGRLL
+344 AALDMQKNGRLM
-356 ELQARQTAF
+356 ELQANQAAF
-365 NLSDSYNLIEAAMD
+365 NLSDSYNLIEAARD

-433 LMATGHLVNE
+433 LMSVGALV
-443 TVFAKQRDGSDQ
+443 K

>member
-1 MNIVLSMLL
+1 MLL
-10 YVASQTVAVAQPSGA
+10 CVVSQVVALAQPSGA

-38 LNSSE
+38 LESSE
-43 DVRKGNNTLA
+43 DVKKGNNALT
-53 QSALDRKIAVSA
+53 QSVLDRKIAVSA
-65 FLPAVE
+65 FLPAID

-76 MYMTPNMEMSGM
+76 LYMTPDMEMSGM
-88 EMIMKGTYMAGIML
+88 EMIMRGTYMAGVML

-114 GKKMAEIGKDAAV
+114 GKKMAEMGENAAA
-127 ERLRMAKAS
+127 EQLRMAKAS

-145 WTYVAVMQK
+145 WTYVAVLQK
-154 QAMMDALT
+154 QEMMDVLA

-167 LFSQIGVASSAGM
+167 LFLQIGVASSAGM

-195 VEYQARKVANGV
+195 VEYQVRKVANGV
-207 AMCRMALC
+207 ALCKMALC

-221 FDTVIEVEDIAVP
+221 FDTEIAVEDVAVP
-234 KEFTRMETNDVSVT
+234 EEFTRMGTDNVSVS
-248 DRPEMKL
+248 DRPEMRL
-255 LETSLKV
+255 LETSLEI
-262 SRLQVRMTRGDYLPT
+262 SRMQVRMTRGDYLPT

-324 IFKWGQGNNKIR
+324 IFKWGQGYNKVR
-336 KAKLDVDN
+336 KAKIDVDN
-344 AALDLQKNGRLL
+344 AALNMQKNGRLM
-356 ELQARQTAF
+356 ELQANQAAF
-365 NLSDSYNLIEAAMD
+365 NLSDSYNLIEAARD

-394 YHASMCPLSDY
+394 YYASMCPLSDY

-433 LMATGHLVNE
+433 LMSVGALV
-443 TVFAKQRDGSDQ
+443 K

>member
-1 MNIVLSMLL
+1 MKRYFGLSMLL
-10 YVASQTVAVAQPSGA
+10 CVVSQVVALAQPSGA

-38 LNSSE
+38 LESSE
-43 DVRKGNNTLA
+43 DVKKGNNALT

-65 FLPAVE
+65 FLPAID

-88 EMIMKGTYMAGIML
+88 EMIMKGTYMAGVML

-114 GKKMAEIGKDAAV
+114 GKKMAEMGAGAAA
-127 ERLRMAKAS
+127 EQLRMAKAS

-145 WTYVAVMQK
+145 WTYVAVLQK
-154 QAMMDALT
+154 QEMMDVLA

-195 VEYQARKVANGV
+195 VEYQVRKVANGV
-207 AMCRMALC
+207 ALCKMALC

-221 FDTVIEVEDIAVP
+221 FDTEIAVEDVAVP
-234 KEFTRMETNDVSVT
+234 EEFTRMGTDNVSVS
-248 DRPEMKL
+248 DRPEMRL
-255 LETSLKV
+255 LETSLEI
-262 SRLQVRMTRGDYLPT
+262 SRMQVRMTRGDYLPT
-277 LALVGGYCPYGN
+277 LALVGGYCPFGN

-304 PYTQKIGQD
+304 SYTQKIGQD

-324 IFKWGQGNNKIR
+324 IFKWGQGYNKVR
-336 KAKLDVDN
+336 KAKIDVDN
-344 AALDLQKNGRLL
+344 AALDMQKNGRLM
-356 ELQARQTAF
+356 ELQANQAAF
-365 NLSDSYNLIEAAMD
+365 NLSDSYNLIEAARD

-433 LMATGHLVNE
+433 LMSVGALV
-443 TVFAKQRDGSDQ
+443 K

>member
-1 MNIVLSMLL
+1 MLL
-10 YVASQTVAVAQPSGA
+10 CVVSQVVALAQPSGA

-38 LNSSE
+38 LESSE
-43 DVRKGNNTLA
+43 DVKKGNNALT
-53 QSALDRKIAVSA
+53 QSVLDRKIAVSA
-65 FLPAVE
+65 FLPAID

-76 MYMTPNMEMSGM
+76 LYMTPDMEMSGM
-88 EMIMKGTYMAGIML
+88 EMIMKGTYMAGVML

-114 GKKMAEIGKDAAV
+114 GKKMAEMGENAAA
-127 ERLRMAKAS
+127 EQLRMAKAS

-145 WTYVAVMQK
+145 WTYVAVLQK
-154 QAMMDALT
+154 QEMMDVLA

-195 VEYQARKVANGV
+195 VEYQVRKVANGV
-207 AMCRMALC
+207 ALCKMALC

-221 FDTVIEVEDIAVP
+221 FDTEISVEDVAVP
-234 KEFTRMETNDVSVT
+234 EGFTRMGTDNVSVS
-248 DRPEMKL
+248 DRPEMRL
-255 LETSLKV
+255 LETSLEI
-262 SRLQVRMTRGDYLPT
+262 SRMQVRMTRGDYLPT

-324 IFKWGQGNNKIR
+324 IFKWGQGYNKVR
-336 KAKLDVDN
+336 KAKIDVDN
-344 AALDLQKNGRLL
+344 AALDMQKNGRMM
-356 ELQARQTAF
+356 ELQANQAAF
-365 NLSDSYNLIEAAMD
+365 NLSDSYNLIEAARD
-379 GKAQADENLRVTENR
+379 GKAQAEENLRVTETR

-433 LMATGHLVNE
+433 LMSVGALV
-443 TVFAKQRDGSDQ
+443 K

>member
-1 MNIVLSMLL
+1 MLL
-10 YVASQTVAVAQPSGA
+10 FIGFQGVAVAQSSGA
-25 ALTLNVEKCRQMA
+25 ALTLNVEKCREMA
-38 LNSSE
+38 LAGSE
-43 DVRKGNNTLA
+43 DIKKGTNSLT
-53 QSALDRKIAVSA
+53 QSGLDRKIAISA

-71 ASGSV
+71 ATGTGL
-76 MYMTPNMEMSGM
+76 YMAPDMEMSGM
-88 EMIMKGTYMAGIML
+88 EMIMKGTYMAGVML

-114 GKKMAEIGKDAAV
+114 GKKMAEAGESAA
-127 ERLRMAKAS
+127 EEQLRAAKAS

-145 WTYVAVMQK
+145 WTYVAVLQK
-154 QAMMDALT
+154 QEMMNVLA

-180 ATDADLLTVKAKRSE
+180 ATGADLLTVKAKRSE
-195 VEYQARKVANGV
+195 VEYQARKVAKGV
-207 AMCRMALC
+207 ALCKMALC

-221 FDTVIEVEDIAVP
+221 FDTEIAVEDVAVP
-234 KEFTRMETNDVSVT
+234 EEFTRIETGNVSVA

-255 LETSLKV
+255 LETGLEV
-262 SRLQVRMTRGDYLPT
+262 SRLKVRMTRGDYLPT
-277 LALVGGYCPYGN
+277 LALVGGYCAFGN
-289 IKMKTMVDAGGGNYV
+289 MKMKTMVDSGGGNYV

-313 MGVAMLSLSIP
+313 MGVAMVSLNIP
-324 IFKWGQGNNKIR
+324 IFKWGQGYNKVR

-344 AALDLQKNGRLL
+344 AALDLQKNSRLL
-356 ELQARQTAF
+356 ELQANQAAF
-365 NLSDSYNLIEAAMD
+365 NLSDSYNLIAAAKD

-433 LMATGHLVNE
+433 LMATGALV
-443 TVFAKQRDGSDQ
+443 R

>member
-1 MNIVLSMLL
+1 MLL
-10 YVASQTVAVAQPSGA
+10 CVVSQVVALAQPSGA

-38 LNSSE
+38 LESSE
-43 DVRKGNNTLA
+43 DVKKGNNALT

-65 FLPAVE
+65 FLPAID
-71 ASGSV
+71 ASGTV
-76 MYMTPNMEMSGM
+76 LYMTPDMEMSGM
-88 EMIMKGTYMAGIML
+88 EMIMKGTYMAGVML

-114 GKKMAEIGKDAAV
+114 GKKMAEMGENAAA
-127 ERLRMAKAS
+127 EQLRMAKAS

-145 WTYVAVMQK
+145 WTYVAVLQK
-154 QAMMDALT
+154 QEMMDVLA

-195 VEYQARKVANGV
+195 VEYQVRKVANGV
-207 AMCRMALC
+207 ALCKMALC

-221 FDTVIEVEDIAVP
+221 FDTEIAVEDIAVP
-234 KEFTRMETNDVSVT
+234 EEFTRMGTENVSVS
-248 DRPEMKL
+248 DRPEMRL
-255 LETSLKV
+255 LETSLEI
-262 SRLQVRMTRGDYLPT
+262 SRMQVRMTRGDYLPT

-324 IFKWGQGNNKIR
+324 IFKWGQGYNKVR
-336 KAKLDVDN
+336 KAKIDVDN
-344 AALDLQKNGRLL
+344 AALDMQKNGRLM
-356 ELQARQTAF
+356 ELQANQAAF
-365 NLSDSYNLIEAAMD
+365 NLSDSYNLIEAARD

-433 LMATGHLVNE
+433 LMSVGALV
-443 TVFAKQRDGSDQ
+443 K

>member
-1 MNIVLSMLL
+1 MVLSMLL
-10 YVASQTVAVAQPSGA
+10 FIGFQGVAVAQSSGA
-25 ALTLNVEKCRQMA
+25 ALTLNVEKCREMA
-38 LNSSE
+38 LAGSE
-43 DVRKGNNTLA
+43 DIKKGTNSLT
-53 QSALDRKIAVSA
+53 QSGLDRKIAISA

-71 ASGSV
+71 ATGTGL
-76 MYMTPNMEMSGM
+76 YMAPAMEMSGM
-88 EMIMKGTYMAGIML
+88 EMIMKGTYMAGVML

-114 GKKMAEIGKDAAV
+114 GKKMAEAGESAA
-127 ERLRMAKAS
+127 EEQLRAAKAS

-145 WTYVAVMQK
+145 WTYVAVLQK
-154 QAMMDALT
+154 QEMMNVLA

-180 ATDADLLTVKAKRSE
+180 ATGADLLTVKAKRSE
-195 VEYQARKVANGV
+195 VEYQVRKVANGV
-207 AMCRMALC
+207 ALCKMALC

-221 FDTVIEVEDIAVP
+221 FDTEIAVEDVAVP
-234 KEFTRMETNDVSVT
+234 EEFTRIETGNVSVA

-255 LETSLKV
+255 LETGLEV
-262 SRLQVRMTRGDYLPT
+262 SRLKVRMTRGDYLPT
-277 LALVGGYCPYGN
+277 LALVGGYCAFGN
-289 IKMKTMVDAGGGNYV
+289 MKMKTMVDSGGGNYV

-313 MGVAMLSLSIP
+313 MGVAMVSLNIP
-324 IFKWGQGNNKIR
+324 IFKWGQGYNKVR

-344 AALDLQKNGRLL
+344 AALDLQKNSRLL
-356 ELQARQTAF
+356 ELQANQAAF
-365 NLSDSYNLIEAAMD
+365 NLSDSYNLIAAAKD

-433 LMATGHLVNE
+433 LMATGALV
-443 TVFAKQRDGSDQ
+443 R